1 MIYRSNREKREG
13 VIAPLF
19 AFILPM
25 LLIFSAFAIN
35 LAYMQLT
42 TTQLKIAS
50 DASSHA
56 GGRALSYH
64 QDTDLAIIEMDRYAK
79 LNPVAGTQIVIP
91 QDDAH
96 MQFGQA
102 ILTNGKYEFVQHS
115 KALADADDNGV
126 IVNSVRVFAEVDT
139 PLAFRF
145 QNANRNFNPT
155 RSSITHQ
162 KDRDIAIILD
172 RSGSML
178 EYTNNP
184 ILDAVL
190 NNRLANNQISQEEY
204 DMARQVRPDGKDDP
218 IRVYKQYFTNNV
230 LNEMDQLADILEANN
245 HILADA
251 VRESV
256 EYATSLQ
263 SNLRGTRH
271 PLDLDVNTPAGGT
284 ELGRGRQWYNRYKN
298 GMVNVAPAHSRWGA
312 LVDAMNGFFDV
323 LEKTDQQEQ
332 VALVVF
338 NSSANAESILTDDYH
353 LLRQIV
359 AGIVPLKGT
368 AIGDGLYAGLRE
380 VVDYDGSGEPANS
393 RKFAEKMI
401 VVMTDGDSKSGLD
414 PKTVTIDFKQKH
426 PESVIHTVTF
436 GEGAKQQPMIDV
448 AEAGGGNHYHANNA
462 GELADE
468 FREIANIPPT
478 IFTY

>member
-1 MIYRSNREKREG
+1 MIHRCTRERQG

-19 AFILPM
+19 AFILPV

-56 GGRALSYH
+56 GGRALSFH
-64 QDTDLAIIEMDRYAK
+64 QDTNLAIVEMDRYAQ

-102 ILTNGKYEFVQHS
+102 TLVNGKYEFQQHS
-115 KALADADDNGV
+115 KADADDVDSDV
-126 IVNSVRVFAEVDT
+126 IVNSVRVFAEIDT

-145 QNANRNFNPT
+145 QNASGTFNPT

-162 KDRDIAIILD
+162 KDRDIAMILD

-178 EYTNNP
+178 EFTNFP

-190 NNRLANNQISQEEY
+190 NNRLANNQITQAEY
-204 DMARQVRPDGKDDP
+204 NLAHVNDGL
-218 IRVYKQYFTNNV
+218 RVYKQYYTNNV

-245 HILADA
+245 HVLADA
-251 VRESV
+251 ARESV
-256 EYATSLQ
+256 EYATSMQ
-263 SNLRGTRH
+263 SNLRGTKH
-271 PLDLDVNTPAGGT
+271 PLDLDVNTPAGST
-284 ELGRGRQWYNRYKN
+284 ELSRGGQWYNRYQN
-298 GMVNVAPAHSRWGA
+298 GMVDVAPTHSRWAAMVG
-312 LVDAMNGFFDV
+312 AMNGFFDV
-323 LEKTDQQEQ
+323 LEQTDQQEQ

-338 NSSANAESILTDDYH
+338 SSSAEAQSVLTDDYD
-353 LLRQIV
+353 LLRNIV
-359 AGIVPLKGT
+359 AGIVPIGGT
-368 AIGDGLYAGLRE
+368 QIGEGLYSGLQE
-380 VVDYDGSGEPANS
+380 VVNYDNSGEPANS
-393 RKFAEKMI
+393 RPFAEKMI
-401 VVMTDGDSKSGLD
+401 VVMTDGTNNTGGLD
-414 PKTVTIDFKQKH
+414 PKPVAEDFKQKH
-426 PESVIHTVTF
+426 PEAIIHAVTF
-436 GEGAKQQPMIDV
+436 GQGATQQAMVEV
-448 AEAGGGNHYHANNA
+448 AEAGGGNHYHANTA
-462 GELADE
+462 GELAEE
-468 FREIANIPPT
+468 FRDIANIPPT

>member
-1 MIYRSNREKREG
+1 MINRSISKRQG

-19 AFILPM
+19 AFILPV

-56 GGRALSYH
+56 GGRALSFH
-64 QDTDLAIIEMDRYAK
+64 QDTDQAIIEMNRYAQ

-102 ILTNGKYEFVQHS
+102 ILTNGKYEFQQHPRTVV
-115 KALADADDNGV
+115 DADDNGV

-145 QNANRNFNPT
+145 QSGSETFNPV

-162 KDRDIAIILD
+162 KDRDIAMILD

-178 EYTNNP
+178 EYTNYP

-190 NNRLANNQISQEEY
+190 RNRLANNQISRDEY
-204 DMARQVRPDGKDDP
+204 NLANVNDSL
-218 IRVYKQYFTNNV
+218 RVYKQYYTNNV
-230 LNEMDQLADILEANN
+230 LNEMDRLADILEANN
-245 HILADA
+245 HRLADV
-251 VRESV
+251 VRDSV
-256 EYATSLQ
+256 EYATSFQ
-263 SNLRGTRH
+263 SNLKGIRH
-271 PLDLDVNTPAGGT
+271 PLDVDVNTPAGGT
-284 ELGRGRQWYNRYKN
+284 ELWRGRQWNNRYQS
-298 GMVNVAPAHSRWGA
+298 GMVEAAPVHSRWGA

-332 VALVVF
+332 VALIVF
-338 NSSANAESILTDDYH
+338 NNTTDAESVLTDDYD
-353 LLRQIV
+353 LLRQVV
-359 AGIVPLKGT
+359 ADIVPLRGT
-368 AIGDGLYAGLRE
+368 AIGDGLYVGLQE
-380 VVDYDGSGEPANS
+380 VVNYDNSGEPANS

-401 VVMTDGDSKSGLD
+401 VVMTDGVSNNGRN
-414 PKTVTIDFKQKH
+414 PYNVAVDFKSQN
-426 PESVIHTVTF
+426 PEAIIHTVTF
-436 GEGAKQQPMIDV
+436 GQGAAKPAMVAV
-448 AEAGGGNHYHANNA
+448 AEAGGGNHYHADSA

>member
-1 MIYRSNREKREG
+1 MIYRSNHDKREG
-13 VIAPLF
+13 IIAPLF
-19 AFILPM
+19 AFILPV

-35 LAYMQLT
+35 LSYMQLT

-64 QDTDLAIIEMDRYAK
+64 QDTDKAIQEMDRYAK
-79 LNPVAGTQIVIP
+79 FNPVAGTQIVIP

-102 ILTNGKYEFVQHS
+102 TLINGKYEFQQHS
-115 KALADADDNGV
+115 KAVADADDNQV

-139 PLAFRF
+139 PMAFRF

-178 EYTNNP
+178 EYTNIP
-184 ILDAVL
+184 ILDAAL
-190 NNRLANNQISQEEY
+190 RNRLDNNQISQEEFDLATGAY
-204 DMARQVRPDGKDDP
+204 ASRYP
-218 IRVYKQYFTNNV
+218 RVYTQYYTNNT
-230 LNEMDQLADILEANN
+230 LNEMDQLANILEANN
-245 HILADA
+245 HSLSSA

-263 SNLRGTRH
+263 TNLRGTKH
-271 PLDLDVNTPAGGT
+271 PLNLNDSTFAGST
-284 ELGRGRQWYNRYKN
+284 ELNRGQQWYNRYRN
-298 GMVNVAPAHSRWGA
+298 GMVDVAPVHSRWGA
-312 LVDAMNGFFDV
+312 MVGAMNGFFDV
-323 LEKTDQQEQ
+323 LEQTDQQEQ

-338 NSSANAESILTDDYH
+338 SSNAQAESILTDDYN
-353 LLRQIV
+353 LLRSIV
-359 AGIVPLKGT
+359 AAIVPTGGT
-368 AIGDGLYAGLRE
+368 QIGDGLYAGLQE
-380 VVDYDGSGEPANS
+380 VVDYDGSGQPANS

-401 VVMTDGDSKSGLD
+401 VVMTDGTPTPGGRPAKPVAVS
-414 PKTVTIDFKQKH
+414 FKKQH
-426 PESVIHTVTF
+426 PEAIIHTVTF
-436 GEGAKQQPMIDV
+436 GQGASQVAMVEV
-448 AEAGGGNHYHANNA
+448 AEAGGGNHYHADSA
-462 GELADE
+462 GELAEE